1 MTLDKQDIHVLDNT
15 ETIAVTLWGKHVQSW
30 ELGLTY
36 VFKDLRL
43 RQKAD
48 GKCLET
54 PKEQHIEVTFE
65 ETEPLEGDL
74 ASADF
79 LPPITEVTQI
89 ALINGVNSI
98 SSYKACP
105 EC

>member
-1 MTLDKQDIHVLDNT
+1 MYYVLDNT
-15 ETIAVTLWGKHVQSW
+15 GTIVVTLWGKHVQSC

-36 VFKDLRL
+36 SFKNLRL
-43 RQKAD
+43 RQKSD
-48 GKCLET
+48 GRYLNT
-54 PKEQHIEVTFE
+54 PKEQDIELTFE
-65 ETEPLEGDL
+65 QTEPLEGELACPDL
-74 ASADF
+74 

-105 EC
+105 QC